1 MNLKKI
7 MATVVALAMVLS
19 SMGMIAFAETVT
31 EVSTAADLKTAVEAG
46 KSVKLTADITTDSA
60 LEISGKT
67 VSIDLNEKTLKLGA
81 GDNKFIDASTIT
93 ISNGTINIDGL
104 TVGGNAAIC
113 LDEYEETLVTT
124 LTLNDVDVVGEN
136 YSSAY
141 CVFYIGDSSVL
152 NVNGGN
158 WILKNDLYEDGGVF
172 KSDTS
177 AATLNI
183 SGATM
188 DFYNVRRGVI
198 YTNTTIENSQ
208 ITIKGDEETSKEMEH
223 GFNRSP
229 LSVVNSTITMENLF
243 GRGITAECGAVTIDA
258 TSKVT
263 MQNCVEATI
272 DVRNNQTFTIE
283 EGAKVVID
291 KEATVASGAK
301 IDGTVEIGTPVEGEV
316 KIGDTPYATLAE
328 AVQNVKTGETIT
340 LLTDVT
346 ENEVV
351 IETNNVEFTIDGND
365 NSFTGC
371 LALGIGEKLT
381 VKNVDFVAT
390 SEVSPGYFI
399 DSMDRNSNVVLT
411 VQDCTF
417 TDTDY
422 STAAIGTH
430 QPTKVIIDGCTTNGV
445 HSLLQNQGGYNITVK
460 NSTIN
465 GKRGMA
471 LGTVV
476 GATVDNVTINA
487 DDNKYGIRLDGEIT
501 NNTITI
507 KNSRISA
514 FIPVV
519 VRDALVENYSI
530 VFEGTNTMTPANT
543 DGLWCAIG
551 ASEYET
557 NGTMPTAPTGK
568 VTVTLN
574 DTGLDAEGVYGEYEA
589 PAVNYLAKI
598 GDTSYETVAAALAAA
613 QEASMTDVTITLCG
627 ETTKES
633 AIALEDTFNLYTKN
647 GFNSVTFKQEDPS
660 KVYYIDSIYTGS
672 RTNGGECTFDGVNIV
687 VTGQYIFEGN
697 VKLTG
702 NSVVKSVAEA
712 NCFVY
717 NGTTTVEL
725 GSKLQGVIEDIRSG
739 ALIID
744 GGRTDGAFNE
754 TPDMQDAII
763 IINWSGDSMT
773 LKNGAYFKVN
783 AANEIGTMTVNA
795 GTNLNVYDSKL
806 DAWQWIANNGTI
818 NTDVNSLIT
827 TGTITGT
834 GVINIDAS
842 DMAAEEV
849 LVIDANMSGFNGI
862 VNVTGNDNATYEIT
876 DDGIVVSQS
885 IVVEETILKDAVN
898 SKAQASGLMSFTGE
912 TSGIKWCSYKFIV
925 DMTGKTSIGV
935 TVEKDGAQTKS
946 DNKTEWVNT
955 ANIESDVAFGVAV
968 TGLASLD
975 TITVDVQ

>member
-60 LEISGKT
+60 LEISGQT

-113 LDEYEETLVTT
+113 LDEYEKTSVTT

-291 KEATVASGAK
+291 KKATVASGAT
-301 IDGTVEIGTPVEGEV
+301 IVGTVEIGT
-316 KIGDTPYATLAE
+316 
-328 AVQNVKTGETIT
+328 
-340 LLTDVT
+340 
-346 ENEVV
+346 
-351 IETNNVEFTIDGND
+351 
-365 NSFTGC
+365 
-371 LALGIGEKLT
+371 
-381 VKNVDFVAT
+381 
-390 SEVSPGYFI
+390 
-399 DSMDRNSNVVLT
+399 
-411 VQDCTF
+411 
-417 TDTDY
+417 
-422 STAAIGTH
+422 
-430 QPTKVIIDGCTTNGV
+430 
-445 HSLLQNQGGYNITVK
+445 
-460 NSTIN
+460 
-465 GKRGMA
+465 
-471 LGTVV
+471 
-476 GATVDNVTINA
+476 
-487 DDNKYGIRLDGEIT
+487 
-501 NNTITI
+501 
-507 KNSRISA
+507 
-514 FIPVV
+514 
-519 VRDALVENYSI
+519 
-530 VFEGTNTMTPANT
+530 
-543 DGLWCAIG
+543 
-551 ASEYET
+551 
-557 NGTMPTAPTGK
+557 
-568 VTVTLN
+568 
-574 DTGLDAEGVYGEYEA
+574 

-702 NSVVKSVAEA
+702 NSVVKSVAED